1 MADVI
6 REFIEHCRGALAGG
20 TWVKLTLGAHR
31 GADATLRNVIVRPV
45 ELRDGL
51 KLSFVHRHTTRDI
64 TRNMVPEEGL
74 AQVAGLL
81 AADFGSAHLFTT
93 AAEFEL
99 RPARPGSAAR
109 IVRHPPRHAAP
120 APRTH
125 DRARAR
131 PVDPAAAPWLQT
143 LGVTNAAGAPLEGM
157 AGKLRQIGKFA
168 EILLHSLEDLP
179 PREGRGLDLV
189 DMGCGKGYLTFA
201 AFDVLRRGGWNPL
214 RVTGV
219 ERRADLVDTCNAAAA
234 AHALDGLSF
243 ILGDIASTP
252 VGRTDVLVALHACD
266 TATDDALAAGI
277 RAEASLI
284 LASPCC
290 HKELRPALRPPPV
303 LAAALRHGILLE
315 RHAEFVTDAL
325 RAGLLE
331 WAGYRTRVFE
341 FVATEHTAKNLMI
354 AAVRRPGP
362 SRTDAAAR
370 EVRDLAAFHGIRTQR
385 LAARLDFPLDPD
397 GPPPVSV

>member
-1 MADVI
+1 MADTVQ
-6 REFIEHCRGALAGG
+6 EFIGHCREALAGG
-20 TWVKLTLGAHR
+20 TWVKLTLGAHH
-31 GADATLRNVIVRPV
+31 GADATLHNVIVRPV

-51 KLSFVHRHTTRDI
+51 KLSFVHRHATRDI
-64 TRNMVPEEGL
+64 TRNLAPDEGL
-74 AQVAGLL
+74 DHVAALL
-81 AADFGSAHLFTT
+81 AVDFGSAHLFTT
-93 AAEFEL
+93 GAEIEL
-99 RPARPGSAAR
+99 RRKRPDAAAR
-109 IVRHPPRHAAP
+109 LIRHPPRHTAP
-120 APRTH
+120 ATRTH

-143 LGVTNAAGAPLEGM
+143 LGVTNAAGAPREGM

-168 EILLHSLEDLP
+168 EILRHSLEDLP
-179 PREGRGLDLV
+179 PREGRGLDMV

-201 AFDVLRRGGWNPL
+201 AFEVLRRDGWSPL
-214 RVTGV
+214 RVTGI
-219 ERRADLVDTCNAAAA
+219 ERRADLVDACNAAVA
-234 AHALDGLSF
+234 AHALEGLSF
-243 ILGDIASTP
+243 TRGDIASTP

-290 HKELRPALRPPPV
+290 HKELRPALRPPAV

-362 SRTDAAAR
+362 CRTDEAAQ
-370 EVRDLAAFHGIRTQR
+370 EVRDLAAFHGIRTQH
-385 LAARLDFPLDPD
+385 LAGLLGFALDPE
-397 GPPPVSV
+397 G